1 MPGINFIE
9 LNKKEENPWEPLVEK
24 LISPPGTPD
33 MGSIIVT
40 SKTTKDILLETTT
53 DKPLRNLY
61 EGTST
66 LRFRADI
73 EDNLFHQLSEDQES
87 ILSTLPTWELTDDVF
102 YYNIFKNKDK
112 GPIKR
117 KVTFE

>member
-40 SKTTKDILLETTT
+40 SKTTKDIPLETTT
-53 DKPLRNLY
+53 DRLLRNLY
-61 EGTST
+61 EGTFT
-66 LRFRADI
+66 LRFRINI
-73 EDNLFHQLSEDQES
+73 EDNPFYRLSEGQES
-87 ILSTLPTWELTDDVF
+87 VLPILLM
-102 YYNIFKNKDK
+102 
-112 GPIKR
+112 
-117 KVTFE
+117 